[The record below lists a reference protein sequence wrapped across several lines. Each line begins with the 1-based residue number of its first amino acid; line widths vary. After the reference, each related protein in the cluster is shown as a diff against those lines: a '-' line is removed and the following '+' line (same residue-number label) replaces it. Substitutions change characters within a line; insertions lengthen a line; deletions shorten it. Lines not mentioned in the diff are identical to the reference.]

1 MAKKGFTLVE
11 LMVVI
16 VIIGILL
23 GLLLPAVQAARE
35 MVRKTSCT
43 NNLRQIGLAMQVY
56 HNSLSTFPSG
66 YIFNGPP
73 ASNVVPQIPAKAT
86 RRFDATP
93 PSVQINPS
101 RPGWGWAALLL
112 PYVEQSALANEIDF
126 HRSVEDPGNAT
137 PRGRQLNTYICPS
150 DTGVAVFDVI
160 DENDSV
166 MGRAATNSYAA
177 CFGSMGLINTHPGNG
192 NGVFQRNSRT
202 QTKDIKDGLS
212 HTLAIGERPGG
223 FAQAPWAGVMTGGT
237 VRTTVGAR
245 VYSAVTEKAPAM
257 ALARIGRRKLNSP
270 YSEPYDFF
278 SPHRQIVLF
287 LYADGSVHGLPHT
300 TDMEVLHALA
310 TKAKLEAFSGE

>member
-1 MAKKGFTLVE
+1 MKKKGFTLVE
-11 LMVVI
+11 LLVVI
-16 VIIGILL
+16 AIIGILVSIT
-23 GLLLPAVQAARE
+23 LPAVQAARE
-35 MVRKTSCT
+35 LVRKTSCT
-43 NNLRQIGLAMQVY
+43 NNLRQIGLAMQIY
-56 HNSLSTFPSG
+56 HNNLSTFPSG

-73 ASNVVPQIPAKAT
+73 ASNVVPQIPVNAIK
-86 RRFDATP
+86 RFDATP
-93 PSVQINPS
+93 PAVQINPS

-112 PYVEQSALANEIDF
+112 PYLEQSALANEIDF
-126 HRSVEDPGNAT
+126 NISVEAPASAASRSR
-137 PRGRQLNTYICPS
+137 PLRSYICPS
-150 DTGVAVFDVI
+150 DTGVDVFEVI

-166 MGRAATNSYAA
+166 MGRAASNSYAA

-202 QTKDIKDGLS
+202 QDKDIKDGLS
-212 HTLAIGERPGG
+212 QTLAIGERPGG

-278 SPHRQIVLF
+278 SPHRQVVLF
-287 LYADGSVHGLPHT
+287 LYADGSVHGLHQT

-310 TKAKLEAFSGE
+310 TKAKLEGPRG